1 MSVSFKRVYE
11 SPASTDGRRVLVDR
25 IWPRG
30 ITKEQAKLDLW
41 LKEVAPSTALRKWF
55 GHDPAKWEEFR
66 TKYRAELGDNPA
78 VATLKELVDKSK
90 VTLVYAAKD
99 EKHNHV
105 IVLREYIAGIH

>member
-1 MSVSFKRVYE
+1 MSVLLKRVYE
-11 SPASTDGRRVLVDR
+11 SPAATDGQRILVDR

-55 GHDPAKWEEFR
+55 GHDPEKWEEFR
-66 TKYRAELGDNPA
+66 KKYRAELENNPA
-78 VATLKELVDKSK
+78 VATLKALVRKPQ

-99 EKHNHV
+99 DKHNHV
-105 IVLREYIAGIH
+105 IVLREYIGG